1 MRLQYRDFILLY
13 VQGKLPKPLNSFGK
27 GYICSM
33 QFLAL
38 FRESLL
44 FALHAM
50 RVNRLRT
57 MLSLLGIT
65 IGIFAII
72 AVFTA
77 VDAME
82 YKVRSSVES
91 LGDNV
96 VFVQKWPWVFTPETP
111 WWDYLNRPV
120 PKLDEAEEVARRA
133 SSAEAVVFAVN
144 TRKTVSAGTSSVENV
159 TINAVSKNYER
170 VKTFDLLDGRFLT
183 DQETE
188 AGTPVVVLGYA
199 VWMAVFHGQP
209 AVGRDV
215 KIFGRNMRVVGVFAR
230 EGESMFGNSLD
241 AQAVISV
248 EFARRVIDIRT
259 DELDP
264 YMMAKAKQGANV
276 EQLKDELTGIMR
288 AIRRVKP
295 SVDDNFSLN
304 EVSVLSGPLDQMF
317 DIVGT
322 AGWIIGCFAIL
333 VGGFGIANIMF
344 VSVQERTNQIGIQK
358 SLGAKNWFILAQF
371 LMESV
376 ILCLIGGM
384 IGLLL
389 VYGGTKLL
397 AWADPD
403 FAMPLTTSNIIL
415 GLSISGLIGILSG
428 FIPSYSAA
436 QLDPVE
442 AIRSNS

>member
-13 VQGKLPKPLNSFGK
+13 AKVKLPMPLNSFGK

-188 AGTPVVVLGYA
+188 AGSPVVVLGYA

-215 KIFGRNMRVVGVFAR
+215 KIFGRNMRVVGVFAG

-264 YMMAKAKQGANV
+264 YMMAKAKAGANV

-295 SVDDNFSLN
+295 SADDNFSLN

-317 DIVGT
+317 SIVGT

-358 SLGAKNWFILAQF
+358 SLGAKNWFILVQF

-403 FAMPLTTSNIIL
+403 FAMPLTVSNIIL

>member
-1 MRLQYRDFILLY
+1 ML
-13 VQGKLPKPLNSFGK
+13 
-27 GYICSM
+27 
-33 QFLAL
+33 FLAL
-38 FRESLL
+38 FRESLI

-50 RVNRLRT
+50 RVNLLRT
-57 MLSLLGIT
+57 LLSLLGIT

-120 PKLDEAEEVARRA
+120 PKLDEAEEVARRTP
-133 SSAEAVVFAVN
+133 SAEAVVFAVN
-144 TRKTVSAGTSSVENV
+144 TRRTVSAGTSSVENV

-170 VKTFDLLDGRFLT
+170 VKSFDLIDGRFLT

-188 AGTPVVVLGYA
+188 AGAPVVVLGHA
-199 VWMAVFHGQP
+199 VWMAVFFGQP

-215 KIFGRNMRVVGVFAR
+215 KIFGRNMRVVGVFAN

-264 YMMAKAKQGANV
+264 YMMVKAKEGANT
-276 EQLKDELTGIMR
+276 EQLKDELTGILR
-288 AIRRVKP
+288 AVRRVKP
-295 SVDDNFSLN
+295 SADDNFSLN

-317 DIVGT
+317 KIVGT

-344 VSVQERTNQIGIQK
+344 VSVQERTSQIGIQK
-358 SLGAKNWFILAQF
+358 SLGAKNWFILVQF

-376 ILCLIGGM
+376 ILCLIGGA

-397 AWADPD
+397 AWVEPD